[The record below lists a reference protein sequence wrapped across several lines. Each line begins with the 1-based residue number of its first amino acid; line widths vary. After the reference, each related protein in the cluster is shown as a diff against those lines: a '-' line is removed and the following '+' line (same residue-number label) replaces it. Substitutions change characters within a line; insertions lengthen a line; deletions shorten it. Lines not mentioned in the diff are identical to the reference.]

1 MPPTH
6 EPITYL
12 NDLNRCMNEV
22 FKYCLLFLMAPSRG
36 LRGAKPGSRPRSGR
50 GCGRGRGLAEAAAKA
65 GAKAKAGGEAPGNRA
80 EPEPGAGQGTGRGRG
95 RGARDSAPGCARVW
109 ITGILYGLNLHE
121 RKHFGVDG

>member
-12 NDLNRCMNEV
+12 NDLNRCVNEV

-65 GAKAKAGGEAPGNRA
+65 GAKAKAGGEAPGTGPNPNPGPAKARA
-80 EPEPGAGQGTGRGRG
+80 GAGAGVLGIRLPGA
-95 RGARDSAPGCARVW
+95 PG
-109 ITGILYGLNLHE
+109 
-121 RKHFGVDG
+121 FGSPEYYTA